1 MQFDASN
8 TPLRRFKERFK
19 KALEMVRQN
28 WPELHVEAVDEGL
41 KVYPCRK
48 SLESKQRATKGIPM
62 PKSPAQ
68 PTKTDV
74 KPNGNPF

>member
-1 MQFDASN
+1 MQFDSAE
-8 TPLRRFKERFK
+8 TPPNKFRERFK
-19 KALEMVRQN
+19 KALHLVQDN
-28 WPELHVEAVDEGL
+28 WPELRVEVFPDGL